1 MPGRSRNLTRR
12 HLLWVVLG
20 FFCCALI
27 TLGGIVQVAH
37 THADGQ
43 AIQSD
48 CALCHTAHLVVQ
60 PAVAQALPH
69 TAFVVASI
77 STASQP
83 IRAQDFVV
91 FSLFTRPPPAQ
102 TANS

>member
-60 PAVAQALPH
+60 PAVPQALPH

-83 IRAQDFVV
+83 IRAQVFFV